1 MIKRI
6 RIEDREFLRMKTT
19 RRFRQGQS
27 LDQPFLLPP
36 ALTDWLP
43 AKHPVYAWDQLLEE
57 LDLTAIRDT
66 YGPKGQPPYDPR
78 IMVKILVYGYAR
90 GVQSSRQL
98 ERACWE
104 DVAFRVLSR
113 NQHPDFW
120 TLATFR
126 RRHLTALGDLLQQ
139 SVQLATAVGLVHL
152 KDVAID
158 GTKVKASASKHR
170 AMSYAH
176 LQEREP
182 ELVAEIHGYLDHL
195 EAQDQA
201 EDAAHGSDQDGWS
214 APPALAD
221 AQRRLATIQAAK
233 ARLEAQAQARAAAAQ
248 AEKTAQAEA
257 AGKPAPPPPE
267 GPAVPKPKAQTNFT
281 DPDSRIMRNSDQA
294 FIQGYNAQVAVDADS
309 QIIVAATVTNQAAD
323 SPHLLPVLDQVR
335 TNTGRMPRGVLAD
348 AGYWSEHNLDGC
360 AARQVPAAIPPEKLT
375 HRVWRTAPSPRG
387 RIPQHLSRKDRM
399 RRYLRT
405 KGGRR
410 RYRRRQCSVEPA
422 IGYLKTV
429 QGCRQF
435 LLRSLAKVEP
445 EWRFHCAVANLA
457 RVLRR
462 ADRLT
467 TPGRRGALA
476 WGS

>member
-1 MIKRI
+1 MS
-6 RIEDREFLRMKTT
+6 TT
-19 RRFRQGQS
+19 RRFRTG
-27 LDQPFLLPP
+27 LRPDQPLLLPP
-36 ALTDWLP
+36 LLTDWLP
-43 AKHPVYAWDQLLEE
+43 DKHPVYAWDQLLDQ
-57 LDLTAIRDT
+57 LDLTALRDT

-90 GVQSSRQL
+90 GIQSSRQL

-113 NQHPDFW
+113 NQQPDFW

-139 SVQLATAVGLVHL
+139 SVQLAAVVGLVTL

-176 LQEREP
+176 LQARET
-182 ELVAEIHGYLDHL
+182 ELAAEVQAYLDQL
-195 EAQDQA
+195 ETQDTA
-201 EDAAHGSDQDGWS
+201 DDAAHGSDQDGWS
-214 APPALAD
+214 TPPGLAD
-221 AQRRLATIQAAK
+221 AQRRLATIRAAK
-233 ARLEAQAQARAAAAQ
+233 ARLEAQAQARAAAAH
-248 AEKTAQAEA
+248 AEKVAKAEA
-257 AGKPAPPPPE
+257 AGKPAPPPPTA
-267 GPAVPKPKAQTNFT
+267 PAVPDPKAQTNFT
-281 DPDSRIMRNSDQA
+281 DPDSRIMRNSDKA
-294 FIQGYNAQVAVDADS
+294 FVQGYNAQVAVDADS
-309 QIIVAATVTNQAAD
+309 QIILAATVTHQAAD

-335 TNTGRMPRGVLAD
+335 ANTGRTPRGVLAD
-348 AGYWSEHNLDGC
+348 AGYWSEGNLDGC
-360 AARQVPAAIPPEKLT
+360 AERQVPAAIPPEKIK
-375 HRVWRTAPSPRG
+375 HRAWRTATAPRG

-405 KGGRR
+405 KAGRR

-457 RVLRR
+457 RILRR
-462 ADRLT
+462 GNRLT
-467 TPGRRGALA
+467 TPGSRGRLA
-476 WGS
+476 WSA

>member
-43 AKHPVYAWDQLLEE
+43 AKHPVYAWDQLLEQ

-139 SVQLATAVGLVHL
+139 SVQLATAVGLVRL

-170 AMSYAH
+170 AMSDAH

-201 EDAAHGSDQDGWS
+201 ED
-214 APPALAD
+214 
-221 AQRRLATIQAAK
+221 
-233 ARLEAQAQARAAAAQ
+233 AAAQ

-294 FIQGYNAQVAVDADS
+294 FIQGYTAQVAVDADS

-348 AGYWSEHNLDGC
+348 AGYGSEHNLDGC

-405 KGGRR
+405 KGGHR

>member
-1 MIKRI
+1 MS
-6 RIEDREFLRMKTT
+6 TT
-19 RRFRQGQS
+19 RRFRQGQP

-43 AKHPVYAWDQLLEE
+43 AKHPVYAWDQLVDE
-57 LDLTAIRDT
+57 LDLTPILRT

-78 IMVKILVYGYAR
+78 IMVKILIYGYAQ
-90 GVQSSRQL
+90 GIQSSRQL

-113 NQHPDFW
+113 NQQPDFW

-126 RRHLTALGDLLQQ
+126 RRHLTALGNLLQQ
-139 SVQLATAVGLVHL
+139 SVQLAAAVGLVKL

-176 LQEREP
+176 LQEREAD
-182 ELVAEIHGYLDHL
+182 LAAEIQGYLDGL
-195 EAQDQA
+195 EAADRADDATHGA
-201 EDAAHGSDQDGWS
+201 EEAGWTV
-214 APPALAD
+214 PPELAD
-221 AQRRLATIQAAK
+221 AQRRQAVIQAAK
-233 ARLEAQAQARAAAAQ
+233 ARLEAQAQERATAVH
-248 AEKTAQAEA
+248 AEKVAQAEA
-257 AGKPAPPPPE
+257 AGKPAPPPPAT
-267 GPAVPKPKAQTNFT
+267 PAEPDPKAQTNFT
-281 DPDSRIMRNSDQA
+281 DPDSRIMRNSDKA

-309 QIIVAATVTNQAAD
+309 QIILAATVTNQAAD

-335 TNTGRMPRGVLAD
+335 ENTGRTPRGVLAD
-348 AGYWSEHNLDGC
+348 AGYWSEKNLDGC
-360 AARQVPAAIPPEKLT
+360 AEREVPAAIPPEKLK
-375 HRVWRTAPSPRG
+375 HRVWRSATAPRG
-387 RIPQHLSRKDRM
+387 RIPQHLSGKDRM

-405 KGGRR
+405 KAGRR

-435 LLRSLAKVEP
+435 LLRSLAKVDP

-457 RVLRR
+457 RILRR

-467 TPGRRGALA
+467 VPGRRGRLA
-476 WGS
+476 WGA